1 MKRGILWIVL
11 IVLCALANAACSN
24 TPSSHPPPPTLTV
37 RITTAP
43 ASMVVGTTSNLVAT
57 VANDSMN
64 GGVTW
69 SCAPAAS
76 CGAASFNPG
85 QTASGATSVF
95 TAPAT
100 VPGGNQVTITAISV
114 TNPAIV
120 SAPVNITIT
129 AKPAITVTI
138 TAAPTTLVVGTTGN
152 VTATVANDTANGGVT
167 WNCAPAASCGPA
179 SFNPGQTAS
188 GVASIFTAP
197 AAVPA
202 GNQVTITATS
212 VTNPAIVSAPVNIT
226 ITATKP
232 SITVTISSSP
242 TTLVAGATGNVIATV
257 ANDTA
262 NGGVTW
268 SCTPAASC
276 GTTSFNPDQTASL
289 APSVFTAPATVP
301 AGNQVTITATS
312 VTNPA
317 IVSAPV
323 NITITAKPA
332 ITVTITTAPTT
343 LAVGATGNVAA
354 TVANDTANGGVTWNC
369 TPAASCGTTSFNPD
383 QTASLAPSVFTAP
396 ATVPAGNQVTITA
409 TSVTNPA
416 IVSDPVNI
424 TITAAVVP
432 SKNFSF
438 YVTGAENKG
447 DRADYF
453 LAGVVTIASDGSG
466 TVLGGEQDYDDGDGI
481 LSPPQ
486 GDTITGG
493 SLAITTGGTG
503 TLTLITN
510 NPAVGVGGTETF
522 AVLFPNDNHAFIT
535 QFDGSATSSG
545 SFDLQTSTTLPS
557 GAFSFVLTGVHFGG
571 LITASGGVFSVAA
584 GNLTGTLDANVNGT
598 VVLATT
604 IPPPTDG
611 PVTLLPPDPLGR
623 GTFSG
628 NTGIGTTLNY
638 YVVSPKVIRIIQM
651 DAQNTAVGSAYSQGA
666 APNFS
671 STSIGSS
678 VFSVSNATLV
688 YAAVGQFT
696 TSGTTFTGVGDLN
709 EIIGVTQLTA
719 QPLGGTF
726 ALATN
731 GYGSM
736 TFAGGFGNI
745 ASFGLYAVDPT
756 LNILDPNSTTGGLGG
771 GLLAEMDSLAGTG
784 SLVPQTDPAVLSF
797 TGSYTFGGQGEIDSA
812 GNFREFDFVGAGTMN
827 STSGAFAGTGDL
839 NDPSGVFTGAAGQYT
854 SVGFAATAVP
864 DASHLGRYTLSPL
877 ALSNTFPASP
887 IDLTVTAYQA
897 NGGQLFWLEVDPSTF
912 FAGPLEQSSNPP
924 SSPPSGAK
932 SPAPKKQQH

>member
-11 IVLCALANAACSN
+11 IVLCALGDAACSN
-24 TPSSHPPPPTLTV
+24 TPPATRTLTV

-43 ASMVVGTTSNLVAT
+43 TSMVVGTTGNVVAV

-69 SCAPAAS
+69 NCAPAAS

-85 QTASGATSVF
+85 QTANGATSVF

-100 VPGGNQVTITAISV
+100 
-114 TNPAIV
+114 
-120 SAPVNITIT
+120 
-129 AKPAITVTI
+129 
-138 TAAPTTLVVGTTGN
+138 
-152 VTATVANDTANGGVT
+152 
-167 WNCAPAASCGPA
+167 
-179 SFNPGQTAS
+179 
-188 GVASIFTAP
+188 
-197 AAVPA
+197 VPA

-212 VTNPAIVSAPVNIT
+212 VTNPAIVSAPVSIT
-226 ITATKP
+226 ITAKP
-232 SITVTISSSP
+232 AITVTISSAP
-242 TTLVAGATGNVIATV
+242 TTLVVGTTGNVIATV

-268 SCTPAASC
+268 NCIPAASCGAASFNPGQTASGVASVFTSPATVPAGNQVTITAASVTNPAIVSAPVNITITATKPPITVTISSSPTTLVVGTTGNLIATVANDTANGGVTWNCTPAASC
-276 GTTSFNPDQTASL
+276 GTTSFNPDQTASG

-323 NITITAKPA
+323 NITITA
-332 ITVTITTAPTT
+332 
-343 LAVGATGNVAA
+343 
-354 TVANDTANGGVTWNC
+354 
-369 TPAASCGTTSFNPD
+369 
-383 QTASLAPSVFTAP
+383 
-396 ATVPAGNQVTITA
+396 
-409 TSVTNPA
+409 
-416 IVSDPVNI
+416 
-424 TITAAVVP
+424 AVVP

-438 YVTGAENKG
+438 YVTGAENNH
-447 DRADYF
+447 DRAVYC

-466 TVLGGEQDYDDGDGI
+466 AVLGGEQDYDDGDGI
-481 LSPPQ
+481 LSPTQ

-493 SLAITTGGTG
+493 SLAITTGGFG

-510 NPAVGVGGTETF
+510 NPVVGVGGTETF

-545 SFDLQTSTTLPS
+545 TFDLQTSTSVPS

-571 LITASGGVFSVAA
+571 LITSAGGVFTVTA
-584 GNLTGTLDANVNGT
+584 GNLTGTLDVNVNGT
-598 VVLATT
+598 VVQGTS

-611 PVTLLPPDPLGR
+611 PVTLMPPDALGR
-623 GTFSG
+623 GTVNG
-628 NTGIGTTLNY
+628 TTGIGVTLNY
-638 YVVSPKVIRIIQM
+638 YVVGPKVIRIIQM

-671 STSIGSS
+671 TSSIGPS

-688 YAAVGQFT
+688 YATAGQFT
-696 TSGTTFTGVGDLN
+696 TSGATFMGVGDLN
-709 EIIGVTQLTA
+709 EVIGVTQLTEH
-719 QPLGGTF
+719 PLSGTF

-736 TFAGGFGNI
+736 TFAGGFGSI

-756 LNILDPNSTTGGLGG
+756 LNILDPNNTTGGLGG
-771 GLLAEMDSLAGTG
+771 GLIAEMDSLAGTG
-784 SLVPQTDPAVLSF
+784 SLVPQSDPAVLSF
-797 TGSYTFGGQGEIDSA
+797 TGSYTFGGQGEIDNA

-839 NDPSGVFTGAAGQYT
+839 NDPSGVFTGTAAQYT

-864 DASHLGRYTLSPL
+864 DGSNLGRYTLNPL
-877 ALSNTFPASP
+877 ALSDNAFASSP
-887 IDLTVTAYQA
+887 INLTVTAYQA
-897 NGGQLFWLEVDPSTF
+897 NGGQLFWIGVDPSTSL
-912 FAGPLEQSSNPP
+912 AGSLEQSSNPP
-924 SSPPSGAK
+924 SSPPSKVK
-932 SPAPKKQQH
+932 SPEPNKQKH

>member
-1 MKRGILWIVL
+1 
-11 IVLCALANAACSN
+11 
-24 TPSSHPPPPTLTV
+24 P
-37 RITTAP
+37 
-43 ASMVVGTTSNLVAT
+43 
-57 VANDSMN
+57 
-64 GGVTW
+64 
-69 SCAPAAS
+69 
-76 CGAASFNPG
+76 
-85 QTASGATSVF
+85 
-95 TAPAT
+95 
-100 VPGGNQVTITAISV
+100 
-114 TNPAIV
+114 
-120 SAPVNITIT
+120 
-129 AKPAITVTI
+129 
-138 TAAPTTLVVGTTGN
+138 
-152 VTATVANDTANGGVT
+152 
-167 WNCAPAASCGPA
+167 
-179 SFNPGQTAS
+179 
-188 GVASIFTAP
+188 
-197 AAVPA
+197 
-202 GNQVTITATS
+202 
-212 VTNPAIVSAPVNIT
+212 
-226 ITATKP
+226 
-232 SITVTISSSP
+232 
-242 TTLVAGATGNVIATV
+242 
-257 ANDTA
+257 
-262 NGGVTW
+262 
-268 SCTPAASC
+268 
-276 GTTSFNPDQTASL
+276 ASL

>member
-11 IVLCALANAACSN
+11 ILLCALGDAACSN
-24 TPSSHPPPPTLTV
+24 TPASHNPPPTLSV

-43 ASMVVGTTSNLVAT
+43 TTMVVGTTGNLVAT

-69 SCAPAAS
+69 NCTPAAS
-76 CGAASFNPG
+76 CGMTSFNPG

-100 VPGGNQVTITAISV
+100 VPAGNQVTITAASV

-152 VTATVANDTANGGVT
+152 VIATVANDTANGGVT
-167 WNCAPAASCGPA
+167 WNCTPAASCAAA

-188 GVASIFTAP
+188 GAASIFTAP
-197 AAVPA
+197 ATVPA
-202 GNQVTITATS
+202 GNQVTITAAS

-232 SITVTISSSP
+232 PITVTISSSP

-268 SCTPAASC
+268 NCTPAASC
-276 GTTSFNPDQTASL
+276 GTTSFNPDVTASL

-301 AGNQVTITATS
+301 AGNQVTITA
-312 VTNPA
+312 A
-317 IVSAPV
+317 
-323 NITITAKPA
+323 
-332 ITVTITTAPTT
+332 
-343 LAVGATGNVAA
+343 
-354 TVANDTANGGVTWNC
+354 
-369 TPAASCGTTSFNPD
+369 
-383 QTASLAPSVFTAP
+383 
-396 ATVPAGNQVTITA
+396 
-409 TSVTNPA
+409 SVTNPA

-438 YVTGAENKG
+438 YVTGAENKS
-447 DRADYF
+447 DHAVYV

-493 SLAITTGGTG
+493 SLAITTGGFG

-510 NPAVGVGGTETF
+510 NTTVGVGGTETF

-545 SFDLQTSTTLPS
+545 SFDLQTSTSLPS

-571 LITASGGVFSVAA
+571 LITATGGVFTVAA
-584 GNLTGTLDANVNGT
+584 GNLTGMLDTNVNGT
-598 VVLATT
+598 VVLGTS

-611 PVTLLPPDPLGR
+611 PVTLTPPDPLGR
-623 GTFSG
+623 GTFTGS
-628 NTGIGTTLNY
+628 TGIGVTLNY

-671 STSIGSS
+671 TSSIGSS

-696 TSGTTFTGVGDLN
+696 TSGAAFTGIGDLD
-709 EIIGVTQLTA
+709 EIIGGTQLTA

-756 LNILDPNSTTGGLGG
+756 LNILDPNSATGGLGG
-771 GLLAEMDSLAGTG
+771 GLLAEMDNLAGTG

-797 TGSYTFGGQGEIDSA
+797 TGSYTFGGQGEIDNA
-812 GNFREFDFVGAGTMN
+812 GNFREFDFVGAATMN
-827 STSGAFAGTGDL
+827 PTNGAFAGTGDL
-839 NDPSGVFTGAAGQYT
+839 NDLSGAFTGAAGQYS
-854 SVGFAATAVP
+854 SVGFAATATP
-864 DASHLGRYTLSPL
+864 DVAHLGRYTLSPL
-877 ALSNTFPASP
+877 ALSDSAFPTSP
-887 IDLTVTAYQA
+887 INLTVTAYQA

-912 FAGPLEQSSNPP
+912 FAGALEQSVNPP
-924 SSPPSGAK
+924 SSAK
-932 SPAPKKQQH
+932 SPAQNKQQHQP